1 MAIKMKIKNIKSIQ
15 YFEFDLPTERGLYAI
30 TGENG
35 SGKSTILSCAATSFY
50 NPLMYSYFGAP
61 QVGAKIE
68 FEYEGR
74 IREIKSHQGRWFNA
88 QGNLGIAGF
97 FEGSLIFGNR
107 FKDVDFEKIK
117 TLSKIKKNQLNAASD
132 FVQKHLG
139 SILHDDPSYYKNLYI
154 LNSTETE
161 RNHLLRQ
168 PYFYENNGVLVNQLS
183 MSTGENLLITI
194 LHSLK
199 IRLGKTSC
207 QEVPILILL
216 DEIELA
222 LHSSALRRLVFFLNE
237 LSADN
242 NFMVMFSTHSIEL
255 IRSIKPENIY
265 YLQQHLDKSIEVVNP
280 CYPVYATRNLESSN
294 YGHDYIIMVEDDLA
308 RIIVEKILY
317 KKRLLSNKRILV
329 IAVGGWTQVL
339 RFAYDTIRSNLTL
352 STTKIMII
360 LDRDI
365 KNEVPKFLKS
375 EHIGFSIQPNFL
387 PIQSLEKY
395 LLDKLVVNVDHDLFR
410 RLSDYTFQGKSLSN
424 IINAYQSGINNKV
437 YTDVERIK
445 NGKILYELLRHEMRN
460 IRKSE
465 DELLNAVVDYLF
477 EKDNQNLNELSE
489 FLETNLK

>member
-1 MAIKMKIKNIKSIQ
+1 
-15 YFEFDLPTERGLYAI
+15 
-30 TGENG
+30 
-35 SGKSTILSCAATSFY
+35 
-50 NPLMYSYFGAP
+50 
-61 QVGAKIE
+61 
-68 FEYEGR
+68 
-74 IREIKSHQGRWFNA
+74 
-88 QGNLGIAGF
+88 
-97 FEGSLIFGNR
+97 
-107 FKDVDFEKIK
+107 
-117 TLSKIKKNQLNAASD
+117 
-132 FVQKHLG
+132 
-139 SILHDDPSYYKNLYI
+139 
-154 LNSTETE
+154 
-161 RNHLLRQ
+161 
-168 PYFYENNGVLVNQLS
+168 
-183 MSTGENLLITI
+183 
-194 LHSLK
+194 
-199 IRLGKTSC
+199 
-207 QEVPILILL
+207 
-216 DEIELA
+216 
-222 LHSSALRRLVFFLNE
+222 
-237 LSADN
+237 
-242 NFMVMFSTHSIEL
+242 
-255 IRSIKPENIY
+255 
-265 YLQQHLDKSIEVVNP
+265 
-280 CYPVYATRNLESSN
+280 
-294 YGHDYIIMVEDDLA
+294 MVEDDLA

-477 EKDNQNLNELSE
+477 EKNNQNLDELFE